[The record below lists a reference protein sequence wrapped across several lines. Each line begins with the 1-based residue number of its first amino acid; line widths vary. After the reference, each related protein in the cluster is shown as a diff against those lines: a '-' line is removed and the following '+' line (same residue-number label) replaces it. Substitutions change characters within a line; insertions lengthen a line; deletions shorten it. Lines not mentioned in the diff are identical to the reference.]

1 VDTPFALTEPPVLL
15 QEVAYC
21 RLKELIVGGELPPG
35 TYFSERQMAQM
46 LGMSTSPVRAALKR
60 LSSDG
65 FVIISAQR
73 GVSVKTLTVRELN
86 DLFEYR
92 MALESF
98 VVAQLCTKSDM
109 PTMNSI
115 EANLQEQLNTAE
127 QDDIARHANLDV
139 SFHILLC
146 DAHGNQEISNSL
158 RLLKDRL
165 NQVAARVTRSH
176 TGRSIE
182 NYREHYEL
190 FQLIRQGKKE
200 QAVERLGQHLEYAR
214 QFYFQ
219 QQDSLLV

>member
-1 VDTPFALTEPPVLL
+1 ML
-15 QEVAYC
+15 QDVAYQK
-21 RLKELIVGGELPPG
+21 LKELIVGGELPPG
-35 TYFSERQMAQM
+35 SYFSERQMAQM
-46 LGMSTSPVRAALKR
+46 LEMSTSPVRVALKR

-65 FVIISAQR
+65 FVVISAQR
-73 GVSVKTLTVRELN
+73 GVSIKTLTVRELN

-98 VVAQLCTKSDM
+98 VVAQLCTKNDL
-109 PTMNSI
+109 PTMDSI
-115 EANLQEQLNTAE
+115 EINLQEQLKTAE
-127 QDDIARHANLDV
+127 LDDITRHASLDV

-176 TGRSIE
+176 TGRSID

-214 QFYFQ
+214 LFYFQ
-219 QQDSLLV
+219 QQGSLLV

>member
-1 VDTPFALTEPPVLL
+1 MNTPFVLSEPPVLL
-15 QEVAYC
+15 QDVAYN
-21 RLKELIVGGELPPG
+21 RLKELIVGGDLPPG

-46 LGMSTSPVRAALKR
+46 LDMSTSPVRAALKR

-65 FVIISAQR
+65 FVVISAQR
-73 GVSVKTLTVRELN
+73 GVSVKTLSVNELN

-98 VVAQLCTKSDM
+98 VVAKLCGKSDL
-109 PTMNSI
+109 PTMDAI
-115 EANLQEQLNTAE
+115 DANLREQLNSAE
-127 QDDIARHANLDV
+127 QGDITRHAHLDV

-146 DAHGNQEISNSL
+146 DAHGNQEISSSL

-165 NQVAARVTRSH
+165 NQVAARVTRNNV
-176 TGRSIE
+176 GRSTD

-190 FQLIRQGKKE
+190 FQLIRQGKKDE
-200 QAVERLGQHLEYAR
+200 AVEMLGKHLEYAR

-219 QQDSLLV
+219 QKSTLLV

>member
-1 VDTPFALTEPPVLL
+1 MNMPFVLFEPPLLL
-15 QEVAYC
+15 QDVAYN

-35 TYFSERQMAQM
+35 SYFSERQMAQM
-46 LGMSTSPVRAALKR
+46 LDMSTSPVRAALKR

-73 GVSVKTLTVRELN
+73 GVSVKTLSVSELN

-98 VVAQLCTKSDM
+98 VVAKLCAKSDI
-109 PTMNSI
+109 PTMDAI
-115 EANLQEQLNTAE
+115 EANLREQLNSAE
-127 QDDIARHANLDV
+127 QGDITRHVHLDV

-146 DAHGNQEISNSL
+146 DAHGNQEISSTL

-165 NQVAARVTRSH
+165 NQVAARVTRGNV
-176 TGRSIE
+176 GRSID

-190 FQLIRQGKKE
+190 FQLIRQGRKDE
-200 QAVERLGQHLEYAR
+200 AVELLGKHLEYAR

-219 QQDSLLV
+219 QKSTLLV